1 MLLAA
6 WACFFGPVVAAE
18 VEVDDEGLFV
28 DFAGTAA
35 VLLLLLFVPPAV
47 WGGRSGVWRWGEM
60 DDVYEPPP
68 SVGV

>member
-28 DFAGTAA
+28 DFDGTAA
-35 VLLLLLFVPPAV
+35 VLELLLLFVVPP
-47 WGGRSGVWRWGEM
+47 GGRSWVWRCGEM